1 MKFYIYKTTDPVTI
15 KEIYTER
22 MSEDYISSHN
32 LTEISSTDDCN
43 IIAVTYNDFVAFTVK
58 GVWPAQLVLS

>member
-1 MKFYIYKTTDPVTI
+1 MKREQQQIELENSQGVNKNFETVT
-15 KEIYTER
+15 
-22 MSEDYISSHN
+22 SHN